1 VEAASRFLK
10 SRRVDSE
17 TPSRKPIAL
26 ALDGRE
32 LAFDWLRIKHG
43 AMQKIQVLF
52 PEPVLRELREIAE
65 LEDRPLSEVVRRAAE
80 QMVRT
85 YPKVRTRSGGV
96 VLRTVDG
103 GPIVANPADLRG
115 LAYEE
120 DRR

>member
-1 VEAASRFLK
+1 
-10 SRRVDSE
+10 
-17 TPSRKPIAL
+17 
-26 ALDGRE
+26 
-32 LAFDWLRIKHG
+32 
-43 AMQKIQVLF
+43 MQKIQVMF
-52 PEPVLRELREIAE
+52 PEPVLRDLREIAA

-85 YPKVRTRSGGV
+85 YPTVRTRSGEV

-103 GPIVANPADLRG
+103 GPILADPVDLRA